1 MKFKAPLTIAGV
13 VLFGAFATGCSQQQT
28 ADSSQNVDSSQNA
41 DEAPAAPAAPA
52 KPTGANCHNHPENA
66 SRGATSH
73 CHPFTDPNHH
83 HTYGGGNANTGG
95 ANVADLQNRLKA
107 KGYYKGSI
115 TGVMDADTKSALQS
129 YQAAH

>member
-1 MKFKAPLTIAGV
+1 MKLKAPLTIAGV

-41 DEAPAAPAAPA
+41 DTAPAATPAAPAQQ
-52 KPTGANCHNHPENA
+52 TGGNCHSHPENA
-66 SRGATSH
+66 SRGTVKH
-73 CHPFTDPNHH
+73 CHPFNDPNHH
-83 HTYGGGNANTGG
+83 HTYGGGGNTGG

-115 TGVMDADTKSALQS
+115 TGVMDDDTKAALQS